1 LKRFKMEKTVS
12 EAIEYRRSIR
22 KFDPEKE
29 LDVNV
34 VKKCLINATLAPN
47 SSNLQ
52 LWEFYHITDK
62 NLLSKISESCFGQ
75 PAAKTAKQI
84 VVTVVRKDLWKNR
97 ANDNLNFFKSKKD
110 SLSDKEFKL
119 TQKYYKKVIPFV
131 YKDFLGILSLSKY
144 LFAFIVGFFRV
155 MYRQLKRSD
164 TRIVAHKSAALASQ
178 NFMISMAGFSY
189 DTCPM
194 EGFDSIKIKRILN
207 LNSKSEINM
216 IIGCGI
222 RLEEGVYG
230 ERFRIPFEK
239 VYYRR

>member
-1 LKRFKMEKTVS
+1 MEKTVS

-34 VKKCLINATLAPN
+34 VKKCLINATLAPT

-84 VVTVVRKDLWKNR
+84 IVTVVRKDLWKNR

>member
-1 LKRFKMEKTVS
+1 MEKTVS
-12 EAIEYRRSIR
+12 DAIKYRRSVR
-22 KFDPEKE
+22 KFDS
-29 LDVNV
+29 
-34 VKKCLINATLAPN
+34 KKDIDDDIVINASLAPT

-62 NLLSKISESCFGQ
+62 NLLSKISKCCFNQ

-84 VVTVVRKDLWKNR
+84 VVTVVRRDLWRKR
-97 ANDNLNFFKSKKD
+97 AKANLIFFKSKKN
-110 SLSDKEFKL
+110 SLSNKQFKL
-119 TQKYYKKVIPFV
+119 TQKYYKEIVPFV
-131 YKDFLGILSLSKY
+131 YKDFLRILSLLKY
-144 LFAFIVGFFRV
+144 LFAYIIGFFRV
-155 MYRQLKRSD
+155 MYRQLNHSD
-164 TRIVAHKSAALASQ
+164 LRIIAHKSAALASQ
-178 NFMISMAGFSY
+178 NFMISMAGFNY

-194 EGFDSIKIKRILN
+194 EGFDSIKVKRILK

-239 VYYRR
+239 IYYKR

>member
-1 LKRFKMEKTVS
+1 MEKTVS

-84 VVTVVRKDLWKNR
+84 IVTVVRKDLWKNR

-119 TQKYYKKVIPFV
+119 TQRYYKKVIPFV

>member
-1 LKRFKMEKTVS
+1 MEKTVTD
-12 EAIEYRRSIR
+12 AIEFRRSVR

-29 LDVNV
+29 LDVNI
-34 VKKCLINATLAPN
+34 VKKCIINATLAPT

-62 NLLSKISESCFGQ
+62 NLLCKISESCFNQ

-84 VVTVVRKDLWKNR
+84 FITVVRKDLWRNR
-97 ANDNLNFFKSKKD
+97 ASDNLDFFKSKKD
-110 SLSDKEFKL
+110 SLSDKQFKL
-119 TQKYYKKVIPFV
+119 TQRYYKKVIPFV
-131 YKDFLGILSLSKY
+131 YKDFLRILSLSKY
-144 LFAFIVGFFRV
+144 LFAYIVGFFRV
-155 MYRQLKRSD
+155 MYRQLNRSD
-164 TRIVAHKSAALASQ
+164 LRIIAHKSAALASQ
-178 NFMISMAGFSY
+178 NFMISMAGFNY

-194 EGFDSIKIKRILN
+194 EGFDSVKVKRILN

-239 VYYRR
+239 VYYKR

>member
-1 LKRFKMEKTVS
+1 MEKTVS
-12 EAIEYRRSIR
+12 DAIKYRRSVR
-22 KFDPEKE
+22 KFDSKKD
-29 LDVNV
+29 LDDDL
-34 VKKCLINATLAPN
+34 VKKCIINASLAPT

-62 NLLSKISESCFGQ
+62 NLLSKISKCCFNQ

-84 VVTVVRKDLWKNR
+84 VVTVVRRDLWKKR
-97 ANDNLNFFKSKKD
+97 AKANLIFFKSKKN
-110 SLSDKEFKL
+110 SLSDKQFKL
-119 TQKYYKKVIPFV
+119 TQKYYKEIVPFV
-131 YKDFLGILSLSKY
+131 YKDFLRILSLFKY
-144 LFAFIVGFFRV
+144 LFAYIIGFFRV
-155 MYRQLKRSD
+155 MYRQLNHSD
-164 TRIVAHKSAALASQ
+164 LRIIAHKSAALASQ
-178 NFMISMAGFSY
+178 NFMISMAGFNY

-194 EGFDSIKIKRILN
+194 EGFDSIKVKRILK

-239 VYYRR
+239 IYYKR

>member
-1 LKRFKMEKTVS
+1 MEKTVS
-12 EAIEYRRSIR
+12 DAIKYRRSVR
-22 KFDPEKE
+22 KFDSKKN
-29 LDVNV
+29 LDDDL
-34 VKKCLINATLAPN
+34 VKKCIINASLAPT

-62 NLLSKISESCFGQ
+62 NLLSKISKCCFNQ

-84 VVTVVRKDLWKNR
+84 VVTVVRRDLWRKR
-97 ANDNLNFFKSKKD
+97 AKANLIFFKSKKN
-110 SLSDKEFKL
+110 SLSDKQFKL
-119 TQKYYKKVIPFV
+119 TQKYYKEIVPFV
-131 YKDFLGILSLSKY
+131 YKDFLKILSLLKY
-144 LFAFIVGFFRV
+144 PFAYIIGFFRV
-155 MYRQLKRSD
+155 MYRQLNNSD
-164 TRIVAHKSAALASQ
+164 LRIIAHKSAALASQ
-178 NFMISMAGFSY
+178 NFMISMAGFNY

-194 EGFDSIKIKRILN
+194 EGFDSIKVKRILK

-239 VYYRR
+239 IYYKR

>member
-1 LKRFKMEKTVS
+1 MEKTVS
-12 EAIEYRRSIR
+12 DAIKYRRSVR
-22 KFDPEKE
+22 KFDSKKD
-29 LDVNV
+29 LDDDL
-34 VKKCLINATLAPN
+34 VKKCIINASLAPT

-62 NLLSKISESCFGQ
+62 NLLNKISKCCFNQ

-84 VVTVVRKDLWKNR
+84 VVTVVRRDLWRKR
-97 ANDNLNFFKSKKD
+97 AKANLIFFNSKKN
-110 SLSDKEFKL
+110 SLSDKQFKL
-119 TQKYYKKVIPFV
+119 TQKYYKEIVPFV
-131 YKDFLGILSLSKY
+131 YKDFLKILSLLKY
-144 LFAFIVGFFRV
+144 LFAYIIGFFRV
-155 MYRQLKRSD
+155 MYRQLNNSD
-164 TRIVAHKSAALASQ
+164 LRIIAHKSAALASQ
-178 NFMISMAGFSY
+178 NFMISMAGFNY

-194 EGFDSIKIKRILN
+194 EGFDSIKVKRILK

-239 VYYRR
+239 IYYKR

>member
-1 LKRFKMEKTVS
+1 MEKTVS

-34 VKKCLINATLAPN
+34 VKKCLINATLAPT

-119 TQKYYKKVIPFV
+119 TQRYYKKVIPFV